1 TGRYDDALESATDA
15 RHIAEAIYGDRH
27 WRTAI
32 TMSAQG
38 EALTGLGKFGEAEE
52 LLLGSYEILKADDGA
67 LPLFVDST
75 EQRLASL
82 YDQWGKPPAELDITH
97 R

>member
-1 TGRYDDALESATDA
+1 
-15 RHIAEAIYGDRH
+15 
-27 WRTAI
+27 
-32 TMSAQG
+32 MSAQG
-38 EALTGLGKFGEAEE
+38 EALTGLGKFDEAEV